1 MLFLVIPIRSFRLS
15 AQNIRVS
22 SITSPSLEGDVIDS
36 SQDVIEACYRQIF
49 FHAMKSDRDQFLES
63 QYRNGSITVR
73 DFIRGLL
80 LSERFQNGYISCSDN
95 YRLVEQ
101 VVGRVLGRSVIDQ
114 SEKLAYSVL
123 IASQGFECFVDEI
136 LNSDEY
142 MMRFGYDKIPAQM
155 ARKLPGREV
164 GEIPVYQKLPRYSF
178 DWQEKLV
185 GNGLMMS
192 IEDHLSYGL
201 MSSFAERL
209 VYKKPSDAVLK
220 YAIPVVIVVSLLI
233 ALGAAR
239 LLSVIV
245 VVR

>member
-1 MLFLVIPIRSFRLS
+1 MI
-15 AQNIRVS
+15 
-22 SITSPSLEGDVIDS
+22 ES

-49 FHAMKSDRDQFLES
+49 FHVMNSDRDRFLES

-80 LSERFQNGYISCSDN
+80 LSERFQNGYIYCSNN

-101 VVGRVLGRSVIDQ
+101 VLGRVLGRGVIEE

-123 IASQGFECFVDEI
+123 IASKGFECFVDEI

-142 MMRFGYDKIPAQM
+142 MMRFGYDKIPAQI
-155 ARKLPGREV
+155 ARNLPGRGV

-192 IEDHLSYGL
+192 VEDHLDYGL
-201 MSSFAERL
+201 IPSFAEQF

-220 YAIPVVIVVSLLI
+220 YLIPAFVVVSLLI

-239 LLSVIV
+239 LLAVIV
-245 VVR
+245 VIR